1 MSAEFERAPVY
12 EMRRYRVP
20 TPTVVIVDDQ
30 STGRMVLAEILRGI
44 HPRLNLVPF
53 ADPLEAL
60 EFVRS
65 RPVDLV
71 LTDYLMPRL
80 DGIEITRA
88 LRKLRSPAELPIVMT
103 TVVQK
108 RDLIYRAFDAGVT
121 DYLLRPIDPVE
132 CRIRCE
138 NLLRVRSHFLAQNRH
153 IELLSTRLEAVKGE
167 LRLSEDGALERLV
180 ALNRL
185 HDRESAARCQ
195 QDVASFA
202 GHIAR
207 GLGCAEAEVALLCV
221 AASVHDIGELALPSD
236 LWSHPNP
243 LTPSQSERLRRHTI
257 LGHGLLAGDS
267 SRLLNT
273 AAEIALNHH
282 ERLDGTGYPHG
293 LAGNAIPLMARI
305 VAVADVFNALI
316 SPRQYKKAMSCEQAL
331 AFMQQEM
338 HAKFDPDA
346 MDVLAGAI
354 DELTS
359 LRQGRAASPSGVG
372 NSSFAGIRHG

>member
-1 MSAEFERAPVY
+1 
-12 EMRRYRVP
+12 
-20 TPTVVIVDDQ
+20 
-30 STGRMVLAEILRGI
+30 
-44 HPRLNLVPF
+44 
-53 ADPLEAL
+53 
-60 EFVRS
+60 
-65 RPVDLV
+65 
-71 LTDYLMPRL
+71 MPRL
-80 DGIEITRA
+80 DGIEVTRA
-88 LRKLRSPAELPIVMT
+88 LRKLRSPAELPVVMT

-108 RDLIYRAFDAGVT
+108 RNLIYRAFEAGVT

-138 NLLRVRSHFLAQNRH
+138 NLLRVRTHFLAQNRH
-153 IELLSTRLEAVKGE
+153 IELLSTRLEVIKDA
-167 LRLSEDGALERLV
+167 LRMSEDGALERLV

-185 HDRESAARCQ
+185 HDRESARCQ

-207 GLGCAEAEVALLCV
+207 GLGCAEAEVALLRV

-243 LTPSQSERLRRHTI
+243 LTPSQSERLRQHTV

-316 SPRQYKKAMSCEQAL
+316 SPRQYKKAMSHEQAL
-331 AFMQQEM
+331 AFMQREM
-338 HAKFDPDA
+338 PAKLDPDA
-346 MDVLAGAI
+346 MEVLAGTIDAI
-354 DELTS
+354 PALSRGFAAAPACVGTS
-359 LRQGRAASPSGVG
+359 G
-372 NSSFAGIRHG
+372 FTGIRHG

>member
-1 MSAEFERAPVY
+1 MTAEYERAPVY

-30 STGRMVLAEILRGI
+30 STGRMVLAEILRRI

-53 ADPLEAL
+53 ADPLEAI

-88 LRKLRSPAELPIVMT
+88 LRKLRPPAELPIVMT
-103 TVVQK
+103 TVVHK
-108 RDLIYRAFDAGVT
+108 RNLIYRAFDAGVT

-132 CRIRCE
+132 CRVRCE

-153 IELLSTRLEAVKGE
+153 IELLATRLDAIKDE

-185 HDRESAARCQ
+185 HDRESARCQ
-195 QDVASFA
+195 QHVATYA
-202 GHIAR
+202 GYIAR
-207 GLGCAEAEVALLCV
+207 GLGCAEPEVALLCV

-236 LWSHPNP
+236 LWNHPDP
-243 LTPSQSERLRRHTI
+243 LSPAQFARLRRHTT
-257 LGHGLLAGDS
+257 LGHELLAGVS

-305 VAVADVFNALI
+305 VAVADVFNALV

-331 AFMQQEM
+331 TCMQQELPG
-338 HAKFDPDA
+338 KFDPDA
-346 MDVLAGAI
+346 MEVLASGI
-354 DELTS
+354 DELTA
-359 LRQGRAASPSGVG
+359 LGRGMAATRVCVANSGF
-372 NSSFAGIRHG
+372 SGIRHG